1 MNKENRKKEEEE
13 PTYTEKY
20 YDDEYEYR
28 YGSNAPC
35 MRARMPPPCRPHP
48 TETKAERLAGP
59 GSPPSGWAYPPGH
72 SHVFLPKRM
81 VDKMPRNE
89 KGELRLMTEDE
100 WRDLGVTQSHGW
112 EHYLVHTPEPH
123 ILLFRR
129 ELNYTALY
137 GNVPRK
143 VSMKA
148 PAATGDVAKKQPL
161 VETNA
166 MMY

>member
-1 MNKENRKKEEEE
+1 MTTSTSTGKPRLSSLRLRTGAT
-13 PTYTEKY
+13 PT
-20 YDDEYEYR
+20 D
-28 YGSNAPC
+28 
-35 MRARMPPPCRPHP
+35 RPN
-48 TETKAERLAGP
+48 
-59 GSPPSGWAYPPGH
+59 PPSARPFPASRGTPLA
-72 SHVFLPKRM
+72 SHVFLPKRL

-89 KGELRLMTEDE
+89 KGELRLMSEDE

-143 VSMKA
+143 QVIKAA
-148 PAATGDVAKKQPL
+148 PAAAAPDAAAKKAL
-161 VETNA
+161 AETNA

>member
-20 YDDEYEYR
+20 FDDEYEYR
-28 YGSNAPC
+28 YG
-35 MRARMPPPCRPHP
+35 PPPPLLPRCCGLTISCARD
-48 TETKAERLAGP
+48 R
-59 GSPPSGWAYPPGH
+59 
-72 SHVFLPKRM
+72 HVFLPKRL

-112 EHYLVHTPEPH
+112 EHYLVHAPEPH

-143 VSMKA
+143 QAIKAAPA
-148 PAATGDVAKKQPL
+148 PAASADGPKKSL
-161 VETNA
+161 TETNA
-166 MMY
+166 MVY